1 MGLFGR
7 QSGVGLAGTGLLVGL
22 AEAGQKEVKVYAWLA

>member
-1 MGLFGR
+1 LYGP
-7 QSGVGLAGTGLLVGL
+7 GLLAL